1 MKISIIL
8 ALFLL
13 NTINCLSQTLIW
25 SEDFQSYAD
34 GTQNAV
40 KWTTSA
46 GNCDNDG
53 APSNVFNS
61 SSNNV
66 GNYWGVRTTSGDKE
80 FCCNDIE
87 GLTCCTSSE
96 GASDNSWT
104 SENISIAGYSS
115 VSIYID
121 MRAVGNMECNAC
133 GSGRDQ
139 FTAQYRVNGGAWT
152 NFLSVC
158 GLSSGQRIIECVD
171 IAGGTTLNIR
181 VLLGNQANEEKYF
194 FDDVRVYD
202 AICSIA
208 LPVELI
214 SFDGRYNEDEN
225 VNEILWS
232 TASESNNE
240 RFEIY
245 KSLNG
250 YDWDLIEAQK
260 GAGNST
266 TQINYQFY
274 DYSIESGLAY
284 YRLEQVDYDGN
295 RTDYEI
301 ISIDNIDETVV
312 MVRYYNLMGQEIGSD
327 ELFGFIIQETHFKD
341 GKINR
346 ELKLFY

>member
-13 NTINCLSQTLIW
+13 NTLNCLSQTLIW

-40 KWTTSA
+40 KWTTNA
-46 GNCDNDG
+46 GNCDGDG
-53 APSNVFNS
+53 APSSSFNA
-61 SSNNV
+61 
-66 GNYWGVRTTSGDKE
+66 NYWGVRTTSGDKE

-87 GLTCCTSSE
+87 GLTCCLNE
-96 GASDNSWT
+96 QGASDNSWT
-104 SENISIAGYSS
+104 SENISIAGYST

-121 MRAVGNMECNAC
+121 MRAVGDMECNTC
-133 GSGRDQ
+133 STGRDQ
-139 FTAQYRVNGGAWT
+139 FIAQYRVNGGAWID
-152 NFLSVC
+152 FLSIC
-158 GLSSGQRIIECVD
+158 DINSGERVIECVD

-181 VLLGNQANEEKYF
+181 VLLGTQANEEKYF

-208 LPVELI
+208 LPIELI
-214 SFDGRYNEDEN
+214 SFSGRYSEDEN
-225 VNEILWS
+225 ANEILWL

-260 GAGNST
+260 GSGNST

-274 DYSIESGLAY
+274 DYNVESGLAY
-284 YRLEQVDYDGN
+284 YKLDQVDYDGN
-295 RTDYEI
+295 RTEYGI
-301 ISIDNIDETVV
+301 ISIDNTDETVV

-327 ELFGFIIQETHFKD
+327 ELFGFIVKETHFRD
-341 GKINR
+341 GQVDR
-346 ELKLFY
+346 ELKMFY